1 MMAEMGLPV
10 SALGIA
16 RYYGTRIDGL
26 VIDSEDAALAA
37 DIEREGI
44 KVTVTQSLMQSAA
57 DEARLAEETLAFA
70 RGLARGGN

>member
-1 MMAEMGLPV
+1 VIGR
-10 SALGIA
+10 GI
-16 RYYGTRIDGL
+16 
-26 VIDSEDAALAA
+26 E

-70 RGLARGGN
+70 RGLTRGGN